1 MLIKEVRNR
10 VLELSKNDVKLLRK
24 IHSDFDLNQSG
35 TLTIDEITNM
45 IAKLKISVERKYVY
59 PFFKIL
65 DADNSG
71 GVEYSEFEKYIIQ
84 NPY

>member
-1 MLIKEVRNR
+1 MLLQEVRKR
-10 VLELSKNDVKLLRK
+10 VLELTKNDVKLLRK

-35 TLTIDEITNM
+35 SLTIDEATNM

-59 PFFKIL
+59 PFFKII
-65 DADNSG
+65 DSDNSG
-71 GVEYSEFEKYIIQ
+71 GIEYAEFEHYIIN